1 MSDESG
7 GGKSVRGS
15 CHCRAV
21 VYVLADAPSTGM
33 ACNCSICRRKGSVL
47 AFFPRSKFALQTPRD
62 ALATYTFNKQA
73 IQHHFCK
80 TCGCAPF
87 AEGTTPDGREMVAIN
102 LRCIEDFDL
111 ASVKITEFD
120 GASLN

>member
-7 GGKSVRGS
+7 ARESVRGS

-21 VYVLADAPSTGM
+21 SYVLAAVPSTAI

-47 AFFPRSKFALQTPRD
+47 AFFPPSKFTLETPRVG
-62 ALATYTFNKQA
+62 LATYTFNKHV

-80 TCGCAPF
+80 TCVCAQF
-87 AEGTTPDGREMVAIN
+87 ADGMTPDGREMIAIN
-102 LRCIEDFDL
+102 LRCVEDLDL
-111 ASVKITEFD
+111 ASVEITEFD
-120 GASLN
+120 GASLR

>member
-7 GGKSVRGS
+7 ERKSVRGS
-15 CHCRAV
+15 CHCQAV
-21 VYVLADAPSTGM
+21 SYVLAAVPSTGM
-33 ACNCSICRRKGSVL
+33 ACNCSICRRKGYLL
-47 AFFPRSKFALQTPRD
+47 AFYPASKFTLETPRE
-62 ALATYTFNKQA
+62 ALTTYTFNKDV

-87 AEGTTPDGREMVAIN
+87 GEGKGPDGTMTVAIN

-111 ASVKITEFD
+111 ASVAITEFD
-120 GASLN
+120 GASRP

>member
-7 GGKSVRGS
+7 ERKSVRGS
-15 CHCRAV
+15 CHCQAV
-21 VYVLADAPSTGM
+21 SYVLAAVPSTGM
-33 ACNCSICRRKGSVL
+33 ACNCSICRRKGYLL
-47 AFFPRSKFALQTPRD
+47 AFYPASKFTLETPRE
-62 ALATYTFNKQA
+62 ALTTYTFNKDV

-87 AEGTTPDGREMVAIN
+87 GEGKGPDGTMMVAIN

-111 ASVKITEFD
+111 ASVAITEFD
-120 GASLN
+120 GASRP